1 MRKKDLLVVG
11 VITLF
16 GALSACGGEE
26 VEQEVEPFTGP
37 LLEADSIRTLYSD
50 SAVVRVMVQ
59 GPKQFQFQNGDQE
72 FPEGIYIEFY
82 ESDGS
87 TSSTLVANHGFF
99 FVEENRYTGIG
110 DIEVISVKDNKKL
123 LTDTLHW
130 SQPDE
135 KVYTKSRVTIIEE
148 GDTLRGQGLEAA
160 QDFSSYTI
168 LKPEGSTLL
177 VDEEEAEEETNEN
190 N

>member
-1 MRKKDLLVVG
+1 MRKRDIGILGVFFLLIG
-11 VITLF
+11 
-16 GALSACGGEE
+16 GAACSSDE
-26 VEQEVEPFTGP
+26 VEQELEPFSGP
-37 LLEADSIRTLYSD
+37 LLEADSVRTLFSD
-50 SAVVRVMVQ
+50 SAVVRIMMKA
-59 GPKQFQFQNGDQE
+59 PKQFEYQTGDQE

-82 ESDGS
+82 EGDGS
-87 TSSTLVANHGFF
+87 ISSTLKASHGYY
-99 FVEENRYTGIG
+99 FVEEDRYTGIG
-110 DIEVISVKDNKKL
+110 DVEVISVKDSKKL

-135 KVYTKSRVTIIEE
+135 KVYTKARVTIIEE
-148 GDTLRGQGLEAA
+148 ADTLRGHGLEAA

-177 VDEEEAEEETNEN
+177 DDEEPEEDTNEN